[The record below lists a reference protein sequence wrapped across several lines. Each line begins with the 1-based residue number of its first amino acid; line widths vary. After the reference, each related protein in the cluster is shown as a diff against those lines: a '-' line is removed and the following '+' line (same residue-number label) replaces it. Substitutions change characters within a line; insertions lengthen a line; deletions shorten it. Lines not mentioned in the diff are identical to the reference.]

1 MGDAIMVEQANGR
14 KCFAICNE
22 PNVGPLKKQRPGLLD
37 RMLERKIVEKYDT
50 LEDLAKAAGIKPD
63 ALKAQVEKFNEVVK
77 AKADPVWNRYI
88 NNDQVP
94 LVDGP
99 WYVCELQPKVHH
111 CMGGLVTDL
120 QCRVIDVVDG
130 KPVPGLFAAGEAT
143 GGVHGAVR
151 LGSCAILDCL
161 VNGRIAGQQAAKA

>member
-1 MGDAIMVEQANGR
+1 
-14 KCFAICNE
+14 
-22 PNVGPLKKQRPGLLD
+22 
-37 RMLERKIVEKYDT
+37 MLERKIVEKYDT

-94 LVDGP
+94 LVEGP

-111 CMGGLVTDL
+111 CMGGPWSPTRNAACLMSA
-120 QCRVIDVVDG
+120 RISRFRG
-130 KPVPGLFAAGEAT
+130 FMPPVKRRAACTAQY
-143 GGVHGAVR
+143 ALAR
-151 LGSCAILDCL
+151 LPFWTAWST
-161 VNGRIAGQQAAKA
+161 AA